1 MTTQFR
7 NLHLFR
13 DIMLFRM
20 LISRVGSKE
29 GILCYMSK
37 RKIAYMFTYSID
49 FIGITIFFFDFLA
62 KLLKLFSIPLKKM
75 IRMPSL
81 PLHKHKM
88 LIELSIRCRYKAIFR
103 S

>member
-1 MTTQFR
+1 
-7 NLHLFR
+7 
-13 DIMLFRM
+13 MLFRM
-20 LISRVGSKE
+20 LISGVGSKE